1 MSNRKSVYSEIEKL
15 SKLQQ
20 ENHKEV
26 DTRLDNI
33 EKILVVQ
40 ETNLQIH
47 MKRSDN
53 LEKLVQTLQEK
64 DIQPL
69 RKHVNMVEGALK
81 FIGLFGLAV
90 SIFVSLFKLFGVI

>member
-1 MSNRKSVYSEIEKL
+1 MFGKKDLLSAIDKVRKTQE
-15 SKLQQ
+15 

-40 ETNLQIH
+40 EANLQIH

-90 SIFVSLFKLFGVI
+90 GIFVSLFKLFGVI